1 MGQRVLESK
10 TDSNERHLFICSPA
24 FRLVACLLNISEAR
38 NKGIVES
45 VANAALNFP
54 SKSNSFKCSSTVLN
68 IFSDRDYNRSVI
80 TIAAPVENIEE
91 SVLRACQ
98 VAYKEIDLEKHE
110 GGHPRLGSV
119 DLVPIHTIS
128 PEVSLAECGQIALKL
143 GTRIANSIKGTSVFL
158 FGHADQPLV
167 RGLVER
173 RKAVNWYQGVHGM
186 DFSRVGWDLGSPPSQ
201 RYGCTGIGAIPYVT
215 NCNVSID
222 CQDLQL
228 GKDIAKA
235 IRATTPG
242 GLAGVQSMAF
252 KHEGRVEIACNVE
265 ASKEV
270 SSEGLFQY
278 TSPEEIENRVR
289 EMAAKKNVKLYGTKL
304 VGFTPEEAYQRAV
317 NALSQE
323 NATAW
328 KCSAEYRM

>member
-1 MGQRVLESK
+1 MG
-10 TDSNERHLFICSPA
+10 SNSPA
-24 FRLVACLLNISEAR
+24 FRVVACLLNISEAR

-54 SKSNSFKCSSTVLN
+54 SKSKSFKCSSTVLN
-68 IFSDRDYNRSVI
+68 IFSDYDYNRSVI

-91 SVLRACQ
+91 SVFRACQ
-98 VAYKEIDLEKHE
+98 VAYKEINLGKHK

-119 DLVPIHTIS
+119 DLIPIHTITTS
-128 PEVSLAECGQIALKL
+128 VSLAECGEIALNL
-143 GTRIANSIKGTSVFL
+143 GKRIVDNIKETSVFL

-173 RKAVNWYQGVHGM
+173 RKAVNWYQGAHDM

-201 RYGCTGIGAIPYVT
+201 RYGCTGVGAIPYIT
-215 NCNVSID
+215 NCNVTID

-228 GKDIAKA
+228 GKEIAKA

-252 KHEGRVEIACNVE
+252 EHEGRVEIACNVE
-265 ASKEV
+265 ASKV
-270 SSEGLFQY
+270 C
-278 TSPEEIENRVR
+278 I
-289 EMAAKKNVKLYGTKL
+289 
-304 VGFTPEEAYQRAV
+304 
-317 NALSQE
+317 
-323 NATAW
+323 
-328 KCSAEYRM
+328 